1 MGSTRPLNFEGV
13 TKFDGNYF
21 GYWDMQIKDFLT
33 CKKVHRAL
41 KERLASMS
49 NEDWEALNEE
59 AIANIRMCLS
69 MDVACTVANETTA
82 VKLMEALTNRYEK
95 PTANNKAYLL
105 KQYFNMQM
113 DESASVNSYINEVTT
128 LINQLKS
135 VKIEFT
141 DGVYA
146 IQL

>member
-1 MGSTRPLNFEGV
+1 
-13 TKFDGNYF
+13 
-21 GYWDMQIKDFLT
+21 
-33 CKKVHRAL
+33 
-41 KERLASMS
+41 MS

-95 PTANNKAYLL
+95 PTANSKAYLL

-128 LINQLKS
+128 H
-135 VKIEFT
+135 
-141 DGVYA
+141 
-146 IQL
+146 